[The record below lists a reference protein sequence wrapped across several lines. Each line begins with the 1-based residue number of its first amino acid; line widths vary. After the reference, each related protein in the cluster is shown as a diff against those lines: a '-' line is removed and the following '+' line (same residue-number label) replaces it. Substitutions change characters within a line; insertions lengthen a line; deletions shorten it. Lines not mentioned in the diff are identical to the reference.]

1 MKTMTRKY
9 YGWIA
14 YEDAHGCHEEGV
26 TDETLEE
33 FEEKYGRIVDNGG
46 EIVSVHVYLVKDE

>member
-1 MKTMTRKY
+1 MTRKY

-14 YEDAHGCHEEGV
+14 YEDIHGCHEEGV
-26 TDETLEE
+26 TEE

-46 EIVSVHVYLVKDE
+46 DIVSVHVYLVKGE